1 LWLPSMVSIAST
13 RALCRLSLKGKKVIV
28 WPQARRH
35 ICRLLVAI
43 QIANPDSTA
52 SSLIAHLSSDLNIEL
67 LKTTIKIH
75 LK

>member
-1 LWLPSMVSIAST
+1 MWLASMVSVAST

-35 ICRLLVAI
+35 ICQLLVAI
-43 QIANPDSTA
+43 QIDLKET
-52 SSLIAHLSSDLNIEL
+52 SLIAHLSRDLNIEL